1 MSAHACVTG
10 VLIECDP
17 SIKSIIVNID
27 SDNHDYIIEDL
38 DEERVVVKE
47 NMVAALKQ
55 KLEDVSDGLP
65 GALHILQHPTLSLVA
80 ALIKSKNQIFQ
91 S

>member
-1 MSAHACVTG
+1 MLCCALPAHAVHRPG

-27 SDNHDYIIEDL
+27 SENHEFIIEDL
-38 DEERVVVKE
+38 DDERIVVKE

-55 KLEDVSDGLP
+55 KLEDVSLIP
-65 GALHILQHPTLSLVA
+65 VPPFVIRA
-80 ALIKSKNQIFQ
+80 AQC
-91 S
+91 